1 MARADRTLAVLAF
14 LLAVT
19 ALLLPWWR
27 VAWESDQ
34 AEGAEV
40 RDDVRAFRPEEPLTT
55 SWAPWLTGL
64 MAAAAAGLLFLRVA
78 ADSHLHEPATW
89 RRDLGVAAGLLL
101 LACASCLLWPAAVPS
116 FWGGRTYT
124 DGGVS
129 VTETAMPGL
138 GWWVALAAAGLAALA
153 FWKSGRIRSGD
164 GDGGDGG
171 ADGSTASGTTQK

>member
-1 MARADRTLAVLAF
+1 MARADRAFAFLAF

-27 VAWESDQ
+27 VAWESDA

-64 MAAAAAGLLFLRVA
+64 LAAAAAGLLFLRVA
-78 ADSHLHEPATW
+78 ADSHRHEPATW

-101 LACASCLLWPAAVPS
+101 LACASCLLWPAEVPS

-138 GWWVALAAAGLAALA
+138 GWWVALVAAALAALA
-153 FWKSGRIRSGD
+153 FWKAGRIGD
-164 GDGGDGG
+164 GSDGPGE
-171 ADGSTASGTTQK
+171 DGSTVPGTTQK

>member
-14 LLAVT
+14 LLVAT

-27 VAWESDQ
+27 IAWES
-34 AEGAEV
+34 GGLEV

-55 SWAPWLTGL
+55 AWAPWVTGL
-64 MAAAAAGLLFLRVA
+64 LAAAAALLLFVRVA
-78 ADSHLHEPATW
+78 ADSDRHEPATW

-101 LACASCLLWPAAVPS
+101 LACASCLLWPADIPA

-124 DGGVS
+124 ADDVS

-138 GWWVALAAAGLAALA
+138 GWWIALVAAALAALA
-153 FWKSGRIRSGD
+153 FWKAGKARPED
-164 GDGGDGG
+164 E
-171 ADGSTASGTTQK
+171 ADLPPQD